1 MTDYAAQVM
10 KLIILGSGTCV
21 PSLKRNAPGYYL
33 EAEDCRILVDC
44 GSGTLLQ
51 LEKAGRSYRDID
63 AVFITHKHPDHFA
76 DLMPLIHALLATP
89 NLNRVKELYV
99 FSPKGFSEYYEASVA
114 SVIGHPKGFAVRNV
128 EIQDKFHFG
137 PFNIITAK
145 TIHSAD
151 SIAYRFE
158 RGGKAI
164 VFTGDA
170 DYDQGIISLARNADL
185 LITDCSFPDSLK
197 AKGHLS
203 AKECGMVAAKAG
215 ARKLV
220 LSHLYPANTP
230 DTDRIN
236 ESREAF
242 DGEIVLAEDL
252 MTFNI

>member
-1 MTDYAAQVM
+1 M

-33 EAEDCRILVDC
+33 EADGCRILIDC

-76 DLMPLIHALLATP
+76 DLMPLVHALLATP
-89 NLNRVKELYV
+89 NLNRKSDLYI
-99 FSPKGFSEYYEASVA
+99 FSPKGFMEYYEASVA
-114 SVIGHPKGFAVRNV
+114 SVLGHPKEFAVRNM
-128 EIQDKFHFG
+128 EIQDKFDYG

-145 TIHSAD
+145 TIHSRD

-158 RGGKAI
+158 CGGKSV

-170 DYDQGIISLARNADL
+170 DYDQGVIALAQNTDL
-185 LITDCSFPDSLK
+185 LIADCSFPDAVK

-215 ARKLV
+215 AKKLV
-220 LSHLYPANTP
+220 LSHLYPADSP
-230 DTDRIN
+230 DTDR
-236 ESREAF
+236 SRESGENF
-242 DGEIVLAEDL
+242 HGEIVLAEDL
-252 MTFNI
+252 MTINI

>member
-1 MTDYAAQVM
+1 M
-10 KLIILGSGTCV
+10 KLIVLGSGTCV

-33 EAEDCRILVDC
+33 EADGCRILVDC

-76 DLMPLIHALLATP
+76 DILPLVHALIATP
-89 NLNRVKELYV
+89 KLNRTRDLHI
-99 FSPKGFSEYYEASVA
+99 FSRREFMEYYEASVA
-114 SVIGHPKGFAVRNV
+114 SVLGHPKGFAVRTG
-128 EIQDKFHFG
+128 EIQDKLDFG

-145 TIHSAD
+145 TIHSSD

-158 RGGKAI
+158 FGDKSI

-170 DYDQGIISLARNADL
+170 DYDQAVIALAQNADL
-185 LITDCSFPDSLK
+185 LIADCSFPDAMK

-215 ARKLV
+215 VKKLV
-220 LSHLYPANTP
+220 LSHIYPADSP
-230 DTDRIN
+230 DADRIR
-236 ESREAF
+236 ESGENF

-252 MTFNI
+252 MTIMI